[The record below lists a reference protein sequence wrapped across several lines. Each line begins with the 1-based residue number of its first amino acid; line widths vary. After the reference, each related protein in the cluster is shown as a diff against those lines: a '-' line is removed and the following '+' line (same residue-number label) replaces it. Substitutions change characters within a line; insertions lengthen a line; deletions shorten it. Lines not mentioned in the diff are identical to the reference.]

1 MLRIKEEKWV
11 EFQEKSEEYGF
22 RMNEYGNG
30 YSRSFHGE
38 EEHPNDTFELL
49 ISTGDKQIT
58 IETSNSR
65 YSGFS
70 TDGSELVVVYDLIAN
85 GFVEK
90 VVS

>member
-1 MLRIKEEKWV
+1 MLRIKEEKWA
-11 EFQEKSEEYGF
+11 EFQEKSTEYGF
-22 RMNEYGNG
+22 QMNEFGNG
-30 YSRSFHGE
+30 YFRRFHE
-38 EEHPNDTFELL
+38 EKEYPNDTFELL

-58 IETSNSR
+58 VETSNSR